1 MKVLCL
7 NLKNLL
13 RHKGCQVSSIEPDC
27 PVFWLFVDFKN
38 DSNTQGR
45 PSSKPMKH
53 SPSSHQIFSLY
64 TTTRLI
70 PDNACVNNSS
80 IFCAT
85 DIGTASVR
93 YFGESHLA
101 TLGTTF
107 TQPHVRSLFF
117 KEALTGL
124 FTLLRIL
131 SCFIKKF
138 LMTVS

>member
-13 RHKGCQVSSIEPDC
+13 RHKGCQMSNIEPDC
-27 PVFWLFVDFKN
+27 PVFWLFVHFKN

-53 SPSSHQIFSLY
+53 SPSSHQIFS
-64 TTTRLI
+64 
-70 PDNACVNNSS
+70 
-80 IFCAT
+80 
-85 DIGTASVR
+85 R

-101 TLGTTF
+101 NLGTTF
-107 TQPHVRSLFF
+107 TQPHVRSSFF
-117 KEALTGL
+117 KEATGL

-131 SCFIKKF
+131 SCFIKNF
-138 LMTVS
+138 LMTVSK